1 MTLETDLFGVAVT
14 VSEPRLLT
22 AGGNVKRK
30 ETPNGYAARP
40 GSGPAGET
48 CKTCEFKYQVEIR
61 SGRKFWKCLKVQ
73 HRWSGCYASDIRLK
87 SPACSFWEQAL
98 SKTPR
103 KLGLGLRR
111 RSPLEMK
118 ELR

>member
-1 MTLETDLFGVAVT
+1 MSFESQPDLIAGF
-14 VSEPRLLT
+14 EPLRERIT
-22 AGGNVKRK
+22 GDGKRK
-30 ETPNGYAARP
+30 EIPKGYAARP

-48 CKTCEFKYQVEIR
+48 CKTCEFKYRIEIR
-61 SGRKFWKCLKVQ
+61 SGKMFWKCLKMK
-73 HRWSGCYASDIRLK
+73 HIWSSCYASDIRLK

-103 KLGLGLRR
+103 KLGLGLRG
-111 RSPLEMK
+111 RSPLESK